1 MANEEKDRHPVRLLV
16 TLLSLAGFVYFA
28 SKLVMMKKDEFYGL
42 TESEAR
48 SKMTERLEKR
58 IGVDKANEIADQV
71 IPVLKDRGVIK
82 SDPVSEAVSDLA
94 DTLADAQEDV
104 ADAVDDVAGA
114 AEEE

>member
-1 MANEEKDRHPVRLLV
+1 
-16 TLLSLAGFVYFA
+16 
-28 SKLVMMKKDEFYGL
+28 
-42 TESEAR
+42 
-48 SKMTERLEKR
+48 MTERLEKR